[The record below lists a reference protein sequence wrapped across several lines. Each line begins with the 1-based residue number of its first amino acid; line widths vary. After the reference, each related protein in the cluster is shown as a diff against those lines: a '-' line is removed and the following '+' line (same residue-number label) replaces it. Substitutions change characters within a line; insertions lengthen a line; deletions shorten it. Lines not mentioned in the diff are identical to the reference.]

1 MFEVK
6 QMEIPICHQH
16 ILLHVHPLITY
27 DFLDAMISLKFTIFA
42 VCFLT
47 TLLELAQQHIHL
59 KLIFI
64 ILHIWQVFCFGGSQG
79 AEFLCHPRIDSDKF
93 DWSNIGCDSDQ
104 DPTLQKIRDFL
115 VISHVYDTKLLLQ
128 LFLSCKYS

>member
-47 TLLELAQQHIHL
+47 TLLELA
-59 KLIFI
+59 
-64 ILHIWQVFCFGGSQG
+64 
-79 AEFLCHPRIDSDKF
+79 
-93 DWSNIGCDSDQ
+93 
-104 DPTLQKIRDFL
+104 
-115 VISHVYDTKLLLQ
+115 
-128 LFLSCKYS
+128 